1 MDAVRVSDNKEVVIK
16 RTRKSRCEGPITEYF
31 STPERVSVEANHC
44 VRVYEVFCDEEYE
57 FIVMPLL
64 RKFDEPP
71 FETVEQAI
79 DFVSQTLEVRLRLK
93 FQMMI
98 PEEMLIG
105 SKLHA
110 SRGCCTSVGHAIL
123 CNFILTHII

>member
-31 STPERVSVEANHC
+31 STPERVSAEANHC

-64 RKFDEPP
+64 REFDEPP

-79 DFVSQTLEVRLRLK
+79 DFVSQTLEVHTILIL
-93 FQMMI
+93 QVLI
-98 PEEMLIG
+98 PDEMLIG

-110 SRGCCTSVGHAIL
+110 SRRCCTSVSHAIL
-123 CNFILTHII
+123 CDFMLTQVM